1 MIQKNRNKSTDK
13 IVLRFKKTMNQK
25 ALILYI
31 CFSSTT
37 KMNFIKK
44 TNILHISLLF
54 LVFSSCA
61 QDKKKVELS
70 DSELPKSTMPKMR
83 PLGKSQNKLTADYI
97 EAKKQEIDSFYKKN
111 WPNNSANGGFLVAK
125 DGQIIYEKYEGF
137 SNFRAKTL
145 ITKSTPIHVASVGKV
160 ITATAILKLINAKKI
175 ELDQKVNTILKDFPY
190 PEVTIKTLLNHRSGM
205 RNYAYFTDRDKTV
218 WNRRDILT
226 NQDILN
232 IMATKNI
239 GLEFKTDTR
248 FSYCNTNYAMLALVI
263 EKITKLPYET
273 AMKQIIFEPLG
284 MKNTY
289 VFNYKRDKDT
299 AVTSY
304 KANKVEI
311 GTDYLDAVYGDKNI
325 YSTPRDLLKFDRARN
340 SPNFLTPELNAM
352 VYTPYSNE
360 RKGTKNYGLGI
371 RMVNWETGQNFY
383 FHNGWWHGNTSSY
396 ITLPKEG
403 VTIIALSNK
412 FTRKTYDIRKLAP
425 LFGDYPF
432 KLKDE

>member
-1 MIQKNRNKSTDK
+1 M
-13 IVLRFKKTMNQK
+13 
-25 ALILYI
+25 ILYI
-31 CFSSTT
+31 CPSSTT
-37 KMNFIKK
+37 EMNFIKK

-54 LVFSSCA
+54 LVLSSCNKE
-61 QDKKKVELS
+61 KKQVELS
-70 DSELPKSTMPKMR
+70 DGELPKSTMPKMK
-83 PLGKSQNKLTADYI
+83 PLQKAETKLTAEYI
-97 EAKKQEIDSFYKKN
+97 NSKKQEIESFYNKN
-111 WPNNSANGGFLVAK
+111 WPNNSANGSILVAQN
-125 DGQIIYEKYEGF
+125 GQILFEKYDGYA
-137 SNFRAKTL
+137 NFRDKTL
-145 ITKSTPIHVASVGKV
+145 ITKSTPLHLASVSKV

-175 ELDQKVNTILKDFPY
+175 ELDQKVNTILKEFPY
-190 PEVTIKTLLNHRSGM
+190 PDVTIKTLLNHRSGM

-218 WNRRDILT
+218 WDRHNILT
-226 NQDILN
+226 NQDILT

-248 FSYCNTNYAMLALVI
+248 FSYCNTNYAMLALII
-263 EKITKLPYET
+263 EKITNQSYED

-304 KANKVEI
+304 KGNKVEI

-340 SPNFLTPELNAM
+340 AANFLTPELNAM
-352 VYTPYSNE
+352 VYKPYSNE

-371 RMVNWETGQNFY
+371 RMVNWDTGQNFY

-412 FTRKTYDIRKLAP
+412 FTRKTYDVRKLSV

-432 KLKDE
+432 KLGDE

>member
-1 MIQKNRNKSTDK
+1 
-13 IVLRFKKTMNQK
+13 
-25 ALILYI
+25 
-31 CFSSTT
+31 
-37 KMNFIKK
+37 MNFIKK

-54 LVFSSCA
+54 LVLSSCNKE
-61 QDKKKVELS
+61 KKQVELS
-70 DSELPKSTMPKMR
+70 DGELPESTMPKMK
-83 PLGKSQNKLTADYI
+83 PLQKAETILTAEYI
-97 EAKKQEIDSFYKKN
+97 NSKKQEIESFYNKN
-111 WPNNSANGGFLVAK
+111 WPNNSANGSILVAQN
-125 DGQIIYEKYEGF
+125 GQILFEKYDGYA
-137 SNFRAKTL
+137 NFRDKTL
-145 ITKSTPIHVASVGKV
+145 ITKSTPLHLASVSKV

-175 ELDQKVNTILKDFPY
+175 ELNQKVNTILKEFPY
-190 PEVTIKTLLNHRSGM
+190 PDVTIKTLLNHRSGI

-218 WNRRDILT
+218 WDRHNILT
-226 NQDILN
+226 NQDILT

-239 GLEFKTDTR
+239 GLEFKTDSH
-248 FSYCNTNYAMLALVI
+248 FSYCNTNYAMLALII
-263 EKITKLPYET
+263 EKITNQSYED

-304 KANKVEI
+304 KGNKVEI

-340 SPNFLTPELNAM
+340 AANFLTPELNAM
-352 VYTPYSNE
+352 VYKPYSNE

-412 FTRKTYDIRKLAP
+412 FTRKTYDVRKLSV

-432 KLKDE
+432 KLGDE